1 MHVYYAKIRKN
12 NIFRRI
18 YIMSLYGHGLIKE
31 SLVDDEIENIDIKPF
46 VELMAYD
53 DISRGSDEQIANFL
67 ESELCQVLQ
76 ERQVLNKKAMIRLD
90 KDADEK
96 RRIKLAAYQLAKEA
110 NDPAFKKLVMYRE
123 KMKEQR
129 AIIMKKYG
137 KQARKIAVKAQKEY
151 IKTARKEPSDK
162 NFGMGDQK

>member
-1 MHVYYAKIRKN
+1 MHWYYAKIK
-12 NIFRRI
+12 II
-18 YIMSLYGHGLIKE
+18 IILGGYITMSLYGRELVKE
-31 SLVDDEIENIDIKPF
+31 SLVDSDIENIDLKPYI
-46 VELMAYD
+46 ELMAYD
-53 DISRGSDEQIANFL
+53 DISRGSDEQIASFL

-90 KDADEK
+90 RDADEK
-96 RRIKLAAYQLAKEA
+96 RRIKLAAYQLAKEN

-137 KQARKIAVKAQKEY
+137 KQAKKIAVKSQKEY
-151 IKTARKEPSDK
+151 IKNARKEPATQADNAK
-162 NFGMGDQK
+162 